1 MFAYTVRR
9 LLIGIPVLIAAS
21 FFLFIV
27 AVKSGDPR
35 DPLLVKNPP
44 TPKATL
50 ALIAERLHLDQPLLP
65 RYWWWLSNLVFH
77 GNFGPSVDPTQNIGS
92 ELGRATWV
100 TVRLVFFAML
110 FAVILAI
117 VTGVLSAVRQYS
129 KMDYTFTFAGF
140 LALSI
145 PSFWLAILLK
155 EAGIFYN
162 KATNS
167 AFFFTIGDQNYDHD
181 TMSSWGKITDI
192 AGHMVLPTI
201 SLTLIT
207 YAGWSRYQRGS
218 MLDVLNSD
226 YIRLARAKGLRARQ
240 VMVRHALRTAL
251 IPLTTVTAIEIA
263 GVLGG
268 AIVTETVFNWS
279 GMGRYLIKSVTL
291 RDVNAILGW
300 LLVSGIIVIVFNII
314 ADLLY
319 AVLDPRIR
327 YE

>member
-1 MFAYTVRR
+1 MIAYTVRR

-21 FFLFIV
+21 MFVFVLV
-27 AVKSGDPR
+27 ALSGDPR

-50 ALIAERLHLDQPLLP
+50 DDIANRLHLNDSLP
-65 RYWWWLSNLVFH
+65 GRYWWWLKNLVFH
-77 GNFGPSVDPTQNIGS
+77 GDFGPSVDKTRNIGV
-92 ELGRATWV
+92 ELGDRTWV
-100 TVRLVFFAML
+100 TLRLVFFAML
-110 FAVILAI
+110 FAVILAV

-155 EAGIFYN
+155 QAGIFYN
-162 KATNS
+162 QTTGS
-167 AFFFTIGDQNYDHD
+167 QFFFTLGDKDYNHASFS
-181 TMSSWGKITDI
+181 TWGQITDI

-218 MLDVLNSD
+218 MLEVLNSD
-226 YIRLARAKGLRARQ
+226 YVRLARSKGLRNRQ

-251 IPLTTVTAIEIA
+251 IPLTTITAIEI
-263 GVLGG
+263 GGILGG
-268 AIVTETVFNWS
+268 AVITESVFNWS
-279 GMGRYLIKSVTL
+279 GLGRFLLDSVAR
-291 RDVNAILGW
+291 RDVNAVLGW
-300 LLVSGIIVIVFNII
+300 LMVSGVVVIVFNIV